1 MMENKSDIT
10 RWETPL
16 RSIVYLSMFVL
27 LVLVAMD
34 NSQSN
39 LQDFI
44 QIIYL
49 LTTIVVITVLVV
61 LNYSKVHFSRST
73 YEMKELSLENWT
85 LSFLLVMGIVAF
97 FAVFMFS
104 QVSYKEMMHFQPIF
118 EWSDEGFAIYLH
130 TFIQY
135 LLFLLGAASLGIVF
149 TEISRTIISVSMS
162 AEYGEYDSSERSL
175 FIIKLIGNSSN
186 HQGWRE
192 HKKYFDDELKQQL
205 VECMR
210 FLKNVVQLD
219 TGGNHWKIDM
229 AWKAVSSELYTRFAK
244 KYGWLEDPN
253 FEIEFQKYCK
263 NQSVYRQF
271 MDKIIN
277 DEMDKLARGYPK
289 DPITYRQL
297 CNLLSLFDCD
307 DLIQSSEGN
316 FDRDNFKKKCE
327 QMLFV
332 LRSLKSERE
341 SLYSLRKVIS
351 SLLRYIDFIT
361 FEGQGKLVRDAIDQ
375 FSNEGVSEKQHYPL
389 TEKIRFHI
397 NTVGDYSLPDVGSNP
412 NEQTPYV
419 RRLEDIVE
427 ELSNI

>member
-16 RSIVYLSMFVL
+16 RSAAYLSMLVL

-34 NSQSN
+34 NSKSD
-39 LQDFI
+39 QDFI
-44 QIIYL
+44 QITFL
-49 LTTIVVITVLVV
+49 LITIVVITVLVV

-73 YEMKELSLENWT
+73 YELKELSLENRI
-85 LSFLLVMGIVAF
+85 LGGLLVMGIVAF
-97 FAVFMFS
+97 LAVFMFS

-149 TEISRTIISVSMS
+149 TEISRAIMSVSMS
-162 AEYGEYDSSERSL
+162 AEYGGYDSSERSL

-205 VECMR
+205 VECMT
-210 FLKNVVQLD
+210 FLKNVAQLD

-253 FEIEFQKYCK
+253 FEIKFQKYCK

-271 MDKIIN
+271 MDKVIN
-277 DEMDKLARGYPK
+277 DEMDKLARDYPK

-307 DLIQSSEGN
+307 DLIQSSEGD
-316 FDRDNFKKKCE
+316 FDRNKFKQKCK

-351 SLLRYIDFIT
+351 SLLRHIDFIT

-375 FSNEGVSEKQHYPL
+375 FSNEGVSEKQHYSL
-389 TEKIRFHI
+389 AEKIRFHI
-397 NTVGDYSLPDVGSNP
+397 NMVGDYSLPDVGVNP

-419 RRLEDIVE
+419 KRLEDIVE
-427 ELSNI
+427 GLSDI